1 MKPHATHKWAPRAG
15 RVVASLSSRRDSLSF
30 VAILLRNIEARQ
42 ATRADFQHLR
52 RGILIALFI
61 SGNQLTF

>member
-1 MKPHATHKWAPRAG
+1 VFICVHPWLLLFP
-15 RVVASLSSRRDSLSF
+15 SRRDSLSY
-30 VAILLRNIEARQ
+30 VAILLRNIDARQ
-42 ATRADFQHLR
+42 AGSADFQHLR